1 MFVFPE
7 DKPVIRGIR
16 SDYVDMSR
24 LVRYYR
30 KNVPSG
36 CIHFQ
41 NHRAEGVLFFKDRSL
56 IDGLFKQDDQW
67 ITGQNAMDQL
77 SQASADAEFTI
88 DVLEIPGDQMS
99 FWAGV
104 QSAEAIH
111 ANLST
116 EFTDLKKLI
125 KKMSGEELTGY
136 IEVRIEATDETGRI
150 FFVAG
155 KFIGGT
161 YSWTCHR
168 LSRDKEGLEKLI
180 GRTKTSEGL
189 FTVYS
194 VATHA
199 PSRESEQP
207 PSPAPADTDDGM
219 KALEHLMAIAEETIV
234 DEKKIKND
242 FQTLIR
248 KKFVQFVD
256 KYAFLDPFAAEFE
269 YRNGKITYSGPS
281 DEKSLA
287 AGLLDS
293 LQSIMNDCGL
303 SQVFSGKLAAWKD
316 QHTEQ
321 AQAWGL

>member
-16 SDYVDMSR
+16 SVYVDMPR
-24 LVRYYR
+24 LVQYYR

-56 IDGLFKQDDQW
+56 IDGLYTQDDQR
-67 ITGQNAMDQL
+67 IIGRDAMDQL
-77 SQASADAEFTI
+77 SQASPDAEFTI

-99 FWAGV
+99 FWSGV

-111 ANLST
+111 TNLST

-125 KKMSGEELTGY
+125 KKMSDEDLTGY
-136 IEVRIEATDETGRI
+136 IEVRIEATEEIGRI

-161 YSWTCHR
+161 YSWTNHR
-168 LSRDKEGLEKLI
+168 LSRDKDGLDKLI

-194 VATHA
+194 VATH
-199 PSRESEQP
+199 PHLHESEQP
-207 PSPAPADTDDGM
+207 SPAPVDTGNGM
-219 KALEHLMAIAEETIV
+219 KALEDLMALAEETIA

-256 KYAFLDPFAAEFE
+256 KYTFLDPFAAEFE
-269 YRNGKITYSGPS
+269 YRNGKITYSGQS

-293 LQSIMNDCGL
+293 LQSIMDDCGL
-303 SQVFSGKLAAWKD
+303 SQVFSEKLAAWKD
-316 QHTEQ
+316 RHAKQ
-321 AQAWGL
+321 AQAWSM

>member
-16 SDYVDMSR
+16 SVYVDMPR
-24 LVRYYR
+24 LVQYYR
-30 KNVPSG
+30 ENVPSG

-41 NHRAEGVLFFKDRSL
+41 NHHAEGILFFKDRSL

-67 ITGQNAMDQL
+67 ITGKDAMDQL
-77 SQASADAEFTI
+77 FQTSPDLEFTI
-88 DVLEIPGDQMS
+88 EVLEIPGRQMS
-99 FWAGV
+99 FWSGV
-104 QSAEAIH
+104 QSAEVIH

-136 IEVRIEATDETGRI
+136 IEVRIEASEESGRI

-161 YSWTCHR
+161 YSWTGHR
-168 LSRDKEGLEKLI
+168 LSQGKDGLETLI

-194 VATHA
+194 VAVSD
-199 PSRESEQP
+199 PSQESEHP
-207 PSPAPADTDDGM
+207 PSEVKNAGDGM
-219 KALEHLMAIAEETIV
+219 KALEHLMALAEETIS
-234 DEKKIKND
+234 DEQNIKND

-269 YRNGKITYSGPS
+269 YRNGKITYAGQA
-281 DEKSLA
+281 DENRLA
-287 AGLLDS
+287 TGLLDS
-293 LQSIMNDCGL
+293 LQSLMDECGL
-303 SQVFSGKLAAWKD
+303 SQVFSEKLSAWKA

-321 AQAWGL
+321 TQAWGM

>member
-16 SDYVDMSR
+16 SIYVDMPR

-30 KNVPSG
+30 ENVPSG

-41 NHRAEGVLFFKDRSL
+41 NHRAQGVLFFKDRSL

-67 ITGQNAMDQL
+67 ITGQKAMDQL
-77 SQASADAEFTI
+77 SQTSSDVEFTI
-88 DVLEIPGDQMS
+88 DVLEIPGSQMS

-104 QSAEAIH
+104 QSAEVIH

-136 IEVRIEATDETGRI
+136 IEVRIEASEASGRI

-155 KFIGGT
+155 KFMGGT
-161 YSWTCHR
+161 YSWAGHR
-168 LSRDKEGLEKLI
+168 LSQEKEGVEKLI

-194 VATHA
+194 VAVPA
-199 PSRESEQP
+199 PLRESEPP
-207 PSPAPADTDDGM
+207 PSAVVDTGDGL
-219 KALEHLMAIAEETIV
+219 KALEHLMALAQETIT
-234 DEKKIKND
+234 DEKNIKND
-242 FQTLIR
+242 FPTLVR

-256 KYAFLDPFAAEFE
+256 KYAFLDPFTAEFE
-269 YRNGKITYSGPS
+269 YRNGKITYSGQS
-281 DEKSLA
+281 DENSLA

-293 LQSIMNDCGL
+293 LQSLMDDCGL
-303 SQVFSGKLAAWKD
+303 SQEFSKKLSTWKA
-316 QHTEQ
+316 QHTAQ
-321 AQAWGL
+321 TQAWGM